1 MRDSLR
7 CETTLH
13 IPSHHSVHSGDK
25 HLPTGSSPNNY
36 TIIKAARIFDGTG
49 AAPSKGQA
57 VLLDGNQIVDIGP
70 AGELAAPDGSK
81 LIVKNYGDSTILP
94 GLVDGHTHMMA
105 PGDGTHGDITGA
117 EQDDVL
123 LMRALQNARTFL
135 HAGVTTARE
144 NGAKNKVGF
153 SLKEGIHRGLSEGPE
168 MVISGRPI
176 TITGG
181 HFWYCGSEADGVDG
195 VRAEVRK
202 LVKEG
207 ADFIK
212 IMATGGS
219 TWSSDASR
227 PSYTLEEMTVIVE
240 EAHKFGKLTAAHC
253 ASMQG
258 IQNSVDAGVDMIIH
272 CVFENETGMYEFSE
286 PLAEQL
292 AAAKA
297 WVNPTLHVIQ
307 AGIEHTERVGYDRG
321 WLTKEEQAS
330 IDASKRTLETRN
342 ESVTRMIKMG
352 VRMIAGSDSPWGAYP
367 PGEFVKE
374 MVALTK
380 AGLSNTEA
388 LVTGMS
394 HAAES
399 IAVGDQAGT
408 LAVGRPGD
416 VLIVGGDPTTDLN
429 ALWDVKDVYKSGLL
443 VGRPVQ

>member
-1 MRDSLR
+1 M
-7 CETTLH
+7 TTE
-13 IPSHHSVHSGDK
+13 
-25 HLPTGSSPNNY
+25 PTNDY
-36 TIIKAARIFDGTG
+36 TLIKAARFFDGTG
-49 AAPSKGQA
+49 SAPISGQA
-57 VLLDGNQIVDIGP
+57 VLMNAGKITAIGP
-70 AGELAAPDGSK
+70 VDELSAPDGST
-81 LIVKNYGDSTILP
+81 LTVKDYGNATILP

-105 PGDGTHGDITGA
+105 PGDGTHGDITGN

-153 SLKEGIHRGLSEGPE
+153 SLKEGIQRGLSEGPE
-168 MVISGRPI
+168 MVVSGRPI

-181 HFWYCGSEADGVDG
+181 HFWYCGSEADGVEG

-202 LVKEG
+202 LIKEG

-219 TWSSDASR
+219 TWSSNSLQA
-227 PSYTLEEMTVIVE
+227 SYTVEEMAVIVE
-240 EAHKFGKLTAAHC
+240 EAHRFGKLTAAHC

-258 IQNSVDAGVDMIIH
+258 IKNALDAGVDMIIH
-272 CVFENETGMYEFSE
+272 CVFEDETGMYEFNE

-297 WVNPTLHVIQ
+297 WVNPTLHVVQ
-307 AGIEHTERVGYDRG
+307 AGIDLTERIGYDRG

-330 IDASKRTLETRN
+330 IDASKQSLETRVD
-342 ESVTRMIKMG
+342 SVNRLVKMG

-374 MVALTK
+374 MIALTK
-380 AGLSNTEA
+380 AGLTTTEA
-388 LVTGMS
+388 LVTGLS

-408 LAVGRPGD
+408 LATGRPGD
-416 VLIVGGDPTTDLN
+416 VLVVAGDPTADLD
-429 ALWDVKDVYKSGLL
+429 ALWNVKDVYKSGLRIA
-443 VGRPVQ
+443 RPV

>member
-1 MRDSLR
+1 MNPDSSSNDY
-7 CETTLH
+7 TL
-13 IPSHHSVHSGDK
+13 
-25 HLPTGSSPNNY
+25 
-36 TIIKAARIFDGTG
+36 IKAARIFDGTG
-49 AAPSKGQA
+49 SAPTSGQA
-57 VLLDGNQIVDIGP
+57 VLMNGGQIAAIGP
-70 AGELAAPDGSK
+70 VGELSAPDGSN
-81 LIVKNYGDSTILP
+81 LTVKDYGDSTILP

-153 SLKEGIHRGLSEGPE
+153 SLKEGIHMGLSEGPE

-181 HFWYCGSEADGVDG
+181 HFWYCGSEADGVEG

-219 TWSSDASR
+219 TWSSNPLQ
-227 PSYTLEEMTVIVE
+227 PSYTVEEMAVIVE
-240 EAHKFGKLTAAHC
+240 EAHRFGKLTAAHC

-258 IQNSVDAGVDMIIH
+258 IKNALDAGVDMIIH
-272 CVFENETGMYEFSE
+272 CVFEDETGMYEFNE

-297 WVNPTLHVIQ
+297 WVNPTLHVVQ
-307 AGIEHTERVGYDRG
+307 AGIDLTKRIGYDRG

-330 IDASKRTLETRN
+330 IDSSKHSLETRN
-342 ESVTRMIKMG
+342 ESVNKLVKMG

-374 MVALTK
+374 MIALTH

-388 LVTGMS
+388 LVTGLS

-408 LAVGRPGD
+408 LAVNRPGD
-416 VLIVGGDPTTDLN
+416 VLVVGGDPTADLN
-429 ALWDVKDVYKSGLL
+429 ALWDIKDVYKSGLR
-443 VGRPVQ
+443 VARPV

>member
-1 MRDSLR
+1 MSQRERWFALNVLR
-7 CETTLH
+7 LTGETYLQSDHTSDYTL
-13 IPSHHSVHSGDK
+13 VQ
-25 HLPTGSSPNNY
+25 
-36 TIIKAARIFDGTG
+36 AARIFDGTG
-49 AAPSKGQA
+49 SAPESGKA
-57 VLLDGNQIVDIGP
+57 VLLHDGHVAAIGSES
-70 AGELAAPDGSK
+70 ELRAPDGSSVT
-81 LIVKNYGDSTILP
+81 VKDYGEATILP

-105 PGDGTHGDITGA
+105 PGDGTPGDVTGA
-117 EQDDVL
+117 EQDDIL
-123 LMRALQNARTFL
+123 LIRALQNARTFL

-153 SLKEGIHRGLSEGPE
+153 SLKDGINKGLTEGPE

-181 HFWYCGSEADGVDG
+181 HFWYCGSEADGIDG

-219 TWSSDASR
+219 TWSSNPLL
-227 PSYTLEEMTVIVE
+227 PSYTLEEMTVIVD
-240 EAHKFGKLTAAHC
+240 EAHRFGRLTAAHC

-258 IQNSVDAGVDMIIH
+258 IQNALDAGVDMIIH
-272 CVFENETGMYEFSE
+272 CVFEDETGMYEFNE

-292 AAAKA
+292 AAANA
-297 WVNPTLHVIQ
+297 WVNPTLHVVQ
-307 AGIEHTERVGYDRG
+307 AGIDHTERIGYERG
-321 WLTKEEQAS
+321 WITKDEQAS
-330 IDASKRTLETRN
+330 IDATKRSLETRN
-342 ESVTRMIKMG
+342 ESVGKLVKMG

-374 MVALTK
+374 MIALTK

-388 LVTGMS
+388 LVSGLS

-399 IAVGDQAGT
+399 IAMGESAGT
-408 LAVGRPGD
+408 LATNRPGD
-416 VLIVGGDPTTDLN
+416 LLVVGGNPIDDLN
-429 ALWDVKDVYKSGLL
+429 ALWDIKDVYKSG
-443 VGRPVQ
+443 VRVARPV

>member
-1 MRDSLR
+1 V
-7 CETTLH
+7 TTE
-13 IPSHHSVHSGDK
+13 
-25 HLPTGSSPNNY
+25 PTNDY
-36 TIIKAARIFDGTG
+36 TLIKAARFFDGTG
-49 AAPSKGQA
+49 SAPISGQA
-57 VLLDGNQIVDIGP
+57 VLMNAGKITAIGP
-70 AGELAAPDGSK
+70 VGELSAPDGST
-81 LIVKNYGDSTILP
+81 LTVKDYGNATILP

-105 PGDGTHGDITGA
+105 PGDGTHGDITGN

-153 SLKEGIHRGLSEGPE
+153 SLKEGIQRGLSEGPE
-168 MVISGRPI
+168 MVVSGRPI

-181 HFWYCGSEADGVDG
+181 HFWYCGSEADGVEG

-202 LVKEG
+202 LIKEG

-219 TWSSDASR
+219 TWSSNSLQA
-227 PSYTLEEMTVIVE
+227 SYTVEEMAVIVE
-240 EAHKFGKLTAAHC
+240 EAHRFGKLTAAHC

-258 IQNSVDAGVDMIIH
+258 IKNALDAGVDMIIH
-272 CVFENETGMYEFSE
+272 CVFEDETGMYEFNE

-297 WVNPTLHVIQ
+297 WVNPTLHVVQ
-307 AGIEHTERVGYDRG
+307 AGIDLTERIGYDRG

-330 IDASKRTLETRN
+330 IDASKQALETRVD
-342 ESVTRMIKMG
+342 SVNRLVKMG

-374 MVALTK
+374 MIALTK
-380 AGLSNTEA
+380 AGLTTTEA
-388 LVTGMS
+388 LVTGLS

-408 LAVGRPGD
+408 LATGRPGD
-416 VLIVGGDPTTDLN
+416 VLVVAGDPTADLD
-429 ALWDVKDVYKSGLL
+429 ALWNVKDVYKSGLRIA
-443 VGRPVQ
+443 RPV

>member
-1 MRDSLR
+1 MSS
-7 CETTLH
+7 E
-13 IPSHHSVHSGDK
+13 S
-25 HLPTGSSPNNY
+25 SSPSTNDY
-36 TIIKAARIFDGTG
+36 TLIKASRIFDGTG
-49 AAPSKGQA
+49 AAPVSGQA
-57 VLLDGNQIVDIGP
+57 ILLNDGKIAAMGPVGDIS
-70 AGELAAPDGSK
+70 APDGSNLTIK
-81 LIVKNYGDSTILP
+81 DYGDSTILP

-105 PGDGTHGDITGA
+105 PGDGTHGDITGN

-153 SLKEGIHRGLSEGPE
+153 SLKDGINMGLSEGPE

-181 HFWYCGSEADGVDG
+181 HFWYCGSEADGVEG

-219 TWSSDASR
+219 TWSSNALL
-227 PSYTLEEMTVIVE
+227 PSYTIEEMTVIVD
-240 EAHKFGKLTAAHC
+240 EAHRFGKLTAAHC

-258 IQNSVDAGVDMIIH
+258 IKNALDAGVDMIIH
-272 CVFENETGMYEFSE
+272 CVFEDETGMYKFNE

-297 WVNPTLHVIQ
+297 WVNPTLHVVQ
-307 AGIEHTERVGYDRG
+307 AGIDLTERIGYDRG

-330 IDASKRTLETRN
+330 IDSSKRSLETRV
-342 ESVTRMIKMG
+342 ESVNKLVKMG

-374 MVALTK
+374 MIALTQ
-380 AGLSNTEA
+380 AGLTNTEA
-388 LVTGMS
+388 LVTGLS

-408 LAVGRPGD
+408 LAVNRPGD
-416 VLIVGGDPTTDLN
+416 VLVVGGNPIADLN
-429 ALWDVKDVYKSGLL
+429 ALWDVKDVFKAGSR
-443 VGRPVQ
+443 VARPV

>member
-1 MRDSLR
+1 MLSRRKLV
-7 CETTLH
+7 TTE
-13 IPSHHSVHSGDK
+13 
-25 HLPTGSSPNNY
+25 SSNDY
-36 TIIKAARIFDGTG
+36 TLIKAARIFDGTG
-49 AAPSKGQA
+49 TAPISGQA
-57 VLLDGNQIVDIGP
+57 VLLNAGKIAAIGP
-70 AGELAAPDGSK
+70 VGELTAPDGSN
-81 LIVKNYGDSTILP
+81 LTVKDYGDSTILP

-105 PGDGTHGDITGA
+105 PGDGTHGDITGN

-153 SLKEGIHRGLSEGPE
+153 SLKEGINMGLSEGPE

-219 TWSSDASR
+219 TWSSNPLQ
-227 PSYTLEEMTVIVE
+227 PSYTVEEMAVIVE
-240 EAHKFGKLTAAHC
+240 EAHRFGRLTAAHC
-253 ASMQG
+253 ASMLG
-258 IQNSVDAGVDMIIH
+258 IKNALDAGVDMIIH
-272 CVFENETGMYEFSE
+272 CVFEDETGMYEFNE

-292 AAAKA
+292 ATAKA
-297 WVNPTLHVIQ
+297 WVNPTLHVVQ
-307 AGIEHTERVGYDRG
+307 AGIDLTERIGYNRG

-330 IDASKRTLETRN
+330 IDSSKKSLETRV
-342 ESVTRMIKMG
+342 ESVNKLVNMG

-367 PGEFVKE
+367 PGEFIKE

-380 AGLSNTEA
+380 AGLTNTEA
-388 LVTGMS
+388 LVTGLS

-399 IAVGDQAGT
+399 IAVGHQAGT
-408 LAVGRPGD
+408 LAANRPGD
-416 VLIVGGDPTTDLN
+416 VLVVGGDPTSDLN
-429 ALWDVKDVYKSGLL
+429 ALWDIKDVYKTGMRIA
-443 VGRPVQ
+443 RPV

>member
-1 MRDSLR
+1 LTSQSQS
-7 CETTLH
+7 
-13 IPSHHSVHSGDK
+13 PSSTD
-25 HLPTGSSPNNY
+25 Y

-49 AAPSKGQA
+49 SPATSGQA
-57 VLLDGNQIVDIGP
+57 VLLHEGKIAAIGP
-70 AGELAAPDGSK
+70 VGELSAPDGSNV
-81 LIVKNYGDSTILP
+81 IVKDYGNSTILP

-153 SLKEGIHRGLSEGPE
+153 SLKEGIQRGLSEGPE

-195 VRAEVRK
+195 VRTEVRK

-219 TWSSDASR
+219 TWSSDPLR
-227 PSYTLEEMTVIVE
+227 PSYTLEEMTVIVD
-240 EAHKFGKLTAAHC
+240 EAHKFGRLTAAHC

-258 IQNSVDAGVDMIIH
+258 IKNALDAGADMIIH
-272 CVFENETGMYEFSE
+272 CVFEDETGMYTFNE

-297 WVNPTLHVIQ
+297 WVNPTLHVVQ
-307 AGIEHTERVGYDRG
+307 AGIDHTERIGYDRG

-330 IDASKRTLETRN
+330 IDSSLENLETRN
-342 ESVTRMIKMG
+342 ESVNRLIKMG

-374 MVALTK
+374 MIALTK
-380 AGLSNTEA
+380 AGLTNTEA
-388 LVTGMS
+388 LVTGLS

-416 VLIVGGDPTTDLN
+416 VLVVGGDPTADLN
-429 ALWDVKDVYKSGLL
+429 ALWDIKDVYKTGLRIE
-443 VGRPVQ
+443 RPV

>member
-1 MRDSLR
+1 LATNPSKDF
-7 CETTLH
+7 TL
-13 IPSHHSVHSGDK
+13 
-25 HLPTGSSPNNY
+25 
-36 TIIKAARIFDGTG
+36 IKAARIFDGTG
-49 AAPSKGQA
+49 SPAASGKAILLNNGQIAAIGA
-57 VLLDGNQIVDIGP
+57 V
-70 AGELAAPDGSK
+70 GELTAPDGSN
-81 LIVKNYGDSTILP
+81 LMVKDYGDATILP

-105 PGDGTHGDITGA
+105 PGDGTHGDITGN

-153 SLKEGIHRGLSEGPE
+153 SLKEGIQRGLSEGPE
-168 MVISGRPI
+168 MVVSGRPI

-181 HFWYCGSEADGVDG
+181 HFWYCGSEADGVEG

-202 LVKEG
+202 LNKEG

-219 TWSSDASR
+219 TWSSNPLQA
-227 PSYTLEEMTVIVE
+227 SYTVEEMAVIVE
-240 EAHKFGKLTAAHC
+240 EAHRFGKLTAAHC

-258 IQNSVDAGVDMIIH
+258 IKNALDAGVEMIIH
-272 CVFENETGMYEFSE
+272 CVFEDETGMYEFNE

-292 AAAKA
+292 AVAKA
-297 WVNPTLHVIQ
+297 WVNPTLHVVQ
-307 AGIEHTERVGYDRG
+307 SGIDLTERIGYDRG

-330 IDASKRTLETRN
+330 IDASKQSLETRV
-342 ESVTRMIKMG
+342 ESVNKLVNMG

-374 MVALTK
+374 MIALTK
-380 AGLSNTEA
+380 AGLTSTEA
-388 LVTGMS
+388 LVTGLS

-408 LAVGRPGD
+408 LAAGRPGD
-416 VLIVGGDPTTDLN
+416 VLVVAGDPTVDLD
-429 ALWDVKDVYKSGLL
+429 ALWNVKDVYKSGLRIA
-443 VGRPVQ
+443 RPV

>member
-1 MRDSLR
+1 LSPESTPSQPNDY
-7 CETTLH
+7 TL
-13 IPSHHSVHSGDK
+13 
-25 HLPTGSSPNNY
+25 
-36 TIIKAARIFDGTG
+36 IKAARIFDGTG
-49 AAPSKGQA
+49 TAPVTGQA
-57 VLLDGNQIVDIGP
+57 LLLNDGKIAAIG
-70 AGELAAPDGSK
+70 AVGEILAPDGSNVT
-81 LIVKNYGDSTILP
+81 VKDYGDSTILP

-117 EQDDVL
+117 EEDDVL

-153 SLKEGIHRGLSEGPE
+153 SLKDGINMGLTEGPE

-181 HFWYCGSEADGVDG
+181 HFWYCGSEADGVEG

-219 TWSSDASR
+219 TWSSNPLQ
-227 PSYTLEEMTVIVE
+227 PSYTLEEMTVIVD
-240 EAHKFGKLTAAHC
+240 EAHRFGKLTAAHC

-258 IQNSVDAGVDMIIH
+258 IKNALDAGVDMIIH
-272 CVFENETGMYEFSE
+272 CVFEDETGMYKFNEQ
-286 PLAEQL
+286 LAEQL
-292 AAAKA
+292 AAARA
-297 WVNPTLHVIQ
+297 WVNPTLHVVQ
-307 AGIEHTERVGYDRG
+307 AGIDLTERIGYERG

-330 IDASKRTLETRN
+330 IDSTKRSLETRI
-342 ESVTRMIKMG
+342 ESINKLVKMG

-374 MVALTK
+374 MIALTK
-380 AGLSNTEA
+380 AGLTNTEA
-388 LVTGMS
+388 LVTGLS

-408 LAVGRPGD
+408 LAVNRPGD
-416 VLIVGGDPTTDLN
+416 VLVVGGDPVADLN
-429 ALWDVKDVYKSGLL
+429 ALWNVKDVYKAGNR
-443 VGRPVQ
+443 VARPV

>member
-1 MRDSLR
+1 MSS
-7 CETTLH
+7 E
-13 IPSHHSVHSGDK
+13 S
-25 HLPTGSSPNNY
+25 SSPQPNDY
-36 TIIKAARIFDGTG
+36 TLIKAARIFDGTG
-49 AAPSKGQA
+49 TAPATGQA
-57 VLLDGNQIVDIGP
+57 LLLNDGKIAAMGP
-70 AGELAAPDGSK
+70 VGEISAPDGSN
-81 LIVKNYGDSTILP
+81 LTVKDYGDSTILP

-117 EQDDVL
+117 EQDDIL

-153 SLKEGIHRGLSEGPE
+153 SLKDGINMGLSEGPD

-181 HFWYCGSEADGVDG
+181 HFWYCGSEADGVEG

-219 TWSSDASR
+219 TWSSNPLL
-227 PSYTLEEMTVIVE
+227 PSYTLEEMTVIVD
-240 EAHKFGKLTAAHC
+240 EAHRFGKLTAAHC

-258 IQNSVDAGVDMIIH
+258 IKNALDAGVDMIIH
-272 CVFENETGMYEFSE
+272 CVFEDETGMYKFNE

-297 WVNPTLHVIQ
+297 WVNPTLHVVQ
-307 AGIEHTERVGYDRG
+307 AGIDLTERIGYERG
-321 WLTKEEQAS
+321 WLTKEEQTS
-330 IDASKRTLETRN
+330 IDSTKRSLETRV
-342 ESVTRMIKMG
+342 ESVNKLVKMG

-374 MVALTK
+374 MVALTQ
-380 AGLSNTEA
+380 AGLTNTEA
-388 LVTGMS
+388 LVTGLS

-408 LAVGRPGD
+408 LAVNRPGD
-416 VLIVGGDPTTDLN
+416 VLVVGGDPVADLN
-429 ALWDVKDVYKSGLL
+429 ALWDVKDVFKAGNR
-443 VGRPVQ
+443 VARPV

>member
-1 MRDSLR
+1 MPVEASSNDY
-7 CETTLH
+7 TL
-13 IPSHHSVHSGDK
+13 
-25 HLPTGSSPNNY
+25 
-36 TIIKAARIFDGTG
+36 IKASRMFDGTG
-49 AAPSKGQA
+49 SAPEAGKALLLNGGRIQA
-57 VLLDGNQIVDIGP
+57 IG
-70 AGELAAPDGSK
+70 AVGDLKAPDGAN
-81 LIVKNYGDSTILP
+81 LTVKDYGDATILP

-153 SLKEGIHRGLSEGPE
+153 SLKEGINMGLTEGPE

-181 HFWYCGSEADGVDG
+181 HFWYCGSEADGIDG

-219 TWSSDASR
+219 TWSSNPLL
-227 PSYTLEEMTVIVE
+227 PSYTLEEMTVIVD
-240 EAHKFGKLTAAHC
+240 EAHRFGKLTAAHC

-258 IQNSVDAGVDMIIH
+258 IKNALDAGVDMIIH
-272 CVFENETGMYEFSE
+272 CVFEDETGMYEFNE

-297 WVNPTLHVIQ
+297 WVNPTLHVVQ

-321 WLTKEEQAS
+321 WLTDDEQAS
-330 IDASKRTLETRN
+330 IDSSMRSLETRN
-342 ESVTRMIKMG
+342 ESVNRLVKMG
-352 VRMIAGSDSPWGAYP
+352 VRMIAGSDSPWGAFP

-374 MVALTK
+374 MIALTK
-380 AGLSNTEA
+380 AGLTNTEA
-388 LVTGMS
+388 LVSGLS

-408 LAVGRPGD
+408 LAVNRPGD
-416 VLIVGGDPTTDLN
+416 ILVVGGDPTDDLN
-429 ALWDVKDVYKSGLL
+429 ALWDIKDVYKSGERVARL
-443 VGRPVQ
+443 V

>member
-1 MRDSLR
+1 LATNPSKDF
-7 CETTLH
+7 TL
-13 IPSHHSVHSGDK
+13 
-25 HLPTGSSPNNY
+25 
-36 TIIKAARIFDGTG
+36 IKAARIFDGTG
-49 AAPSKGQA
+49 SPAASGKAILLNNGQIAAIGA
-57 VLLDGNQIVDIGP
+57 V
-70 AGELAAPDGSK
+70 GELTAPDGSN
-81 LIVKNYGDSTILP
+81 LMVKDYGDATILP

-105 PGDGTHGDITGA
+105 PGDGTHGDITGN

-153 SLKEGIHRGLSEGPE
+153 SLKEGIQRGLSEGPE
-168 MVISGRPI
+168 MVVSGRPI

-181 HFWYCGSEADGVDG
+181 HFWYCGSEADGVEG

-202 LVKEG
+202 LIKEG

-219 TWSSDASR
+219 TWSSNPLQA
-227 PSYTLEEMTVIVE
+227 SYTVEEMAVIVE
-240 EAHKFGKLTAAHC
+240 EAHRFGKLTAAHC

-258 IQNSVDAGVDMIIH
+258 IKNALDAGVEMIIH
-272 CVFENETGMYEFSE
+272 CVFEDETGMYEFNE

-292 AAAKA
+292 AVAKA
-297 WVNPTLHVIQ
+297 WVNPTLHVVQ
-307 AGIEHTERVGYDRG
+307 SGIDLSERIGYDRG

-330 IDASKRTLETRN
+330 IDASKQSLETRV
-342 ESVTRMIKMG
+342 ESVNKLVDMG

-374 MVALTK
+374 MIALTK
-380 AGLSNTEA
+380 AGLTSTEA
-388 LVTGMS
+388 LVTGLS

-408 LAVGRPGD
+408 LAAGRPGD
-416 VLIVGGDPTTDLN
+416 VLVVAGDPTVDLD
-429 ALWDVKDVYKSGLL
+429 ALWNVKDVYKSGLRIA
-443 VGRPVQ
+443 RPV